1 MEYRVIKPINN
12 NVVLV
17 SDGESDEQMVLM
29 AKGIGFNRRHGD
41 VISDQVGDKKIYKLW
56 NENGNIKNVDYNLE
70 EVESAVE
77 DIVELAKERLG
88 IQSEKL
94 YKALL
99 DHIIFAIDRLRF
111 GLPIENPFIDEISV
125 FYSKEYQVAQIA
137 VNMLKDKLHVDVGA
151 AEAGFIALHL
161 HSAKKNSPINLSIEN
176 VRMYN
181 SIVEVMSDFFGRD
194 LTAHS
199 SEIRAFL
206 LSLDSTLRANRKGK
220 QLKLGFSQKIFKMM
234 PESYKLTVKILDVIS
249 KETDINLSEDAAAY
263 ITVDIERLRQANI

>member
-137 VNMLKDKLHVDVGA
+137 VNMLKDKLNVDVGA